1 MQSNTRNW
9 LAAILVLCA
18 TGWANAQATVY
29 TATPTGPYPT
39 KVDFTAPCGAG
50 PCQNYVLSAPPSGSF
65 TTASPLAG
73 SLTNTDITPLITSF
87 NFSDG
92 INPYSS
98 TDPAVRM
105 VQILAT
111 TDPSGAIVGASFFV
125 ERWLTGSLP
134 HAVNDR
140 FSGILMFGLAAS
152 ALHNVPCITTGV
164 APSGAAD
171 TCIGGLTDASSST
184 AGPVTLA
191 WSTAAAPAAIPTLS
205 EWGLA
210 IVAGLMALASFAAL
224 RRKSL

>member
-1 MQSNTRNW
+1 MQTNARNW

-18 TGWANAQATVY
+18 TGWANAQAMVY
-29 TATPTGPYPT
+29 TAIPTGPYPT

-65 TTASPLAG
+65 RTASPLPG
-73 SLTNTDITPLITSF
+73 SLINTDITPLVTSF

-92 INPYSS
+92 INAYSNI
-98 TDPAVRM
+98 DPSARL

-125 ERWLTGSLP
+125 QRWLTGSAP
-134 HAVNDR
+134 HIVNDR
-140 FSGILMFGLAAS
+140 FSGMLVFGVAAS

-191 WSTAAAPAAIPTLS
+191 WSAAAAPAAIPSLS

-210 IVAGLMALASFAAL
+210 LMAGLMALASFAAL